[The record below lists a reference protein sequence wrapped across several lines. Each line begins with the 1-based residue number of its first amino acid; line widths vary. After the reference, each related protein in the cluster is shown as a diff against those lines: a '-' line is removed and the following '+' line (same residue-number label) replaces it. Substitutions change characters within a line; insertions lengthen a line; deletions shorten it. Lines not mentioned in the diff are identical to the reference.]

1 MNDRIQHLRRK
12 ARDIRR
18 ATLEVHRTA
27 PETRVASSLSSVEIF
42 TTLYYGGLLKIHPDD
57 PLNDGRDRIV
67 ISKGHGSICV
77 YPILADLGFFPKAA
91 LATVCREGSFLGGI
105 PDPCI
110 PGYETVNGS
119 LGHGLGVAAG
129 MAIALRL
136 RRHPAKVVVVCGDG
150 ELNEGSVW
158 EAVMFAAHHRLGNLT
173 LIVDNNRR
181 CMLNHTREVI
191 YLDPLAPRFAA
202 FGWKAQTVTD
212 GHDVE
217 ALHQALAAALADPE
231 ERPKVLVAQT
241 VKGKG
246 APSLET
252 DPLAH
257 VQVLSGAT
265 IDQLLSQN
273 PGEDHG
279 Q

>member
-1 MNDRIQHLRRK
+1 MNDRIQFLEDKARGIRRK
-12 ARDIRR
+12 
-18 ATLEVHRTA
+18 TLKIHKHA
-27 PETRVASSLSSVEIF
+27 PETRVASSLSPIEIF
-42 TTLYYGGLLKIHPDD
+42 TTLYYGGLLKVCPDD
-57 PLNDGRDRIV
+57 PLNDQRDRLI

-77 YPILADLGFFPKAA
+77 YPILAELGFFPESA

-136 RRHPAKVVVVCGDG
+136 RRHPARVVVVCGDG
-150 ELNEGSVW
+150 ELNEGSMW
-158 EAVMFAAHHRLGNLT
+158 EAIMFAAHHRLGNLT

-181 CMLNHTREVI
+181 CMLEHTKNVI
-191 YLDPLAPRFAA
+191 DLDPLAPRFSA

-212 GHDVE
+212 GHSVA
-217 ALHQALAAALADPE
+217 ALHAALSQVFADTDVQ
-231 ERPKVLVAQT
+231 PKVLVAQT

-246 APSLET
+246 APTLES

-257 VQVLSGAT
+257 IRVLPSPL
-265 IDQLLSQN
+265 IDQLLSDDN
-273 PGEDHG
+273 HDGK
-279 Q
+279 